1 MRKTIG
7 LLPVTA
13 LCLALTACGGSV
25 PLQATEPVTHSFA
38 EVSVHDPAIVQGDD
52 GEYYI
57 FGSHLAVAKTSDL
70 MNWEYVNQG
79 VKNQNDVIPDV
90 YHQMEE
96 AFEWSHSN
104 TFWAPDVVQL
114 RSGKYAM
121 YYCNCQGDA
130 PISCLGLA
138 LSDNIDGPYENQG
151 ILLKSGME
159 ASVPDEDGDL
169 YQATTDPNAVDPV
182 VFYDAEGR
190 LWMIY
195 GSYSGGIFV
204 KEMDP
209 DTGLPLEPGYGKK
222 LLGGNHLRIEAPY
235 ILYNEETG
243 YYYMFLSFGGL
254 DSDGGYNIRVCRS
267 ETPDGP
273 YYDSMGND
281 MIDCKGPANST
292 FSDVTAQQ
300 YGTKLMGGYKF
311 LWQEGES
318 GEDRK
323 GYLSPGH
330 NSCLYDEESGKYF
343 IIYHTRFEKS
353 GEEHQVR
360 VHQMF
365 FNDDGWPVIA
375 PYRYTGETI
384 GAYDDSEVVGSYKWI
399 DHGREITPEMQTSC
413 NVELKKNGKITGDV
427 TGTWSRSGVHDITLE
442 VDGKTYSGVLLRQW
456 DEDGQKDVM
465 TFTAVCAET
474 GTAIWGSGLAALDSK
489 GAE

>member
-1 MRKTIG
+1 
-7 LLPVTA
+7 
-13 LCLALTACGGSV
+13 
-25 PLQATEPVTHSFA
+25 
-38 EVSVHDPAIVQGDD
+38 
-52 GEYYI
+52 
-57 FGSHLAVAKTSDL
+57 
-70 MNWEYVNQG
+70 
-79 VKNQNDVIPDV
+79 
-90 YHQMEE
+90 
-96 AFEWSHSN
+96 
-104 TFWAPDVVQL
+104 
-114 RSGKYAM
+114 
-121 YYCNCQGDA
+121 
-130 PISCLGLA
+130 
-138 LSDNIDGPYENQG
+138 
-151 ILLKSGME
+151 
-159 ASVPDEDGDL
+159 
-169 YQATTDPNAVDPV
+169 
-182 VFYDAEGR
+182 
-190 LWMIY
+190 
-195 GSYSGGIFV
+195 
-204 KEMDP
+204 
-209 DTGLPLEPGYGKK
+209 
-222 LLGGNHLRIEAPY
+222 
-235 ILYNEETG
+235 
-243 YYYMFLSFGGL
+243 MFLSFGGL

-427 TGTWSRSGVHDITLE
+427 TGTWSRSGDHDITLE

>member
-1 MRKTIG
+1 M
-7 LLPVTA
+7 
-13 LCLALTACGGSV
+13 
-25 PLQATEPVTHSFA
+25 
-38 EVSVHDPAIVQGDD
+38 
-52 GEYYI
+52 
-57 FGSHLAVAKTSDL
+57 
-70 MNWEYVNQG
+70 
-79 VKNQNDVIPDV
+79 
-90 YHQMEE
+90 
-96 AFEWSHSN
+96 
-104 TFWAPDVVQL
+104 
-114 RSGKYAM
+114 
-121 YYCNCQGDA
+121 
-130 PISCLGLA
+130 
-138 LSDNIDGPYENQG
+138 
-151 ILLKSGME
+151 
-159 ASVPDEDGDL
+159 
-169 YQATTDPNAVDPV
+169 
-182 VFYDAEGR
+182 FYDAEGR

-365 FNDDGWPVIA
+365 FNADGWPVIA

-427 TGTWSRSGVHDITLE
+427 TGTWSRSGDHDITLE

-474 GTAIWGSGLAALDSK
+474 GTCHLGQRFGGAGQQRSRITMAKLNIYADRPLSTIAPEIYGHFSEHLGRCIYEGIYVGEDSDIPNVNGMRCDVVEALKQIRIPVLRWPRRLLCRRVPLERRHRPPRSSGK
-489 GAE
+489 R